1 MHNENRGV
9 EMTMLERKE
18 KLKELNRN
26 LKDTAKQTLS
36 LVTKILINSVKSGIS
51 EYKRTKYLPQEKKDK
66 GNWGIIT
73 PGNLMSK
80 VCKFLEHILKE
91 TMQTQFGGNG
101 DKM

>member
-26 LKDTAKQTLS
+26 LKDRAKQTLS

-66 GNWGIIT
+66 GN
-73 PGNLMSK
+73 
-80 VCKFLEHILKE
+80 
-91 TMQTQFGGNG
+91 
-101 DKM
+101 

>member
-66 GNWGIIT
+66 GN
-73 PGNLMSK
+73 
-80 VCKFLEHILKE
+80 
-91 TMQTQFGGNG
+91 
-101 DKM
+101 